1 MRAGV
6 VSVILGL
13 VYGVLVA
20 FWLGWPQEVEVVTI
34 EAAQEVELAVP
45 VYAQFVVTQTVV
57 VPERVRLAVLEL
69 PLAVPEGGQSILVRV
84 EQGSLVIEKWR
95 YEPEESGVQMVRLEL
110 ERPVRVQGELEVV
123 IDGSHIAHGDQS
135 KAPGVFI
142 EPADYA
148 YPDGNYRIADNV
160 KEGDVAMRLLGKRS
174 RLALVIEEWQQ
185 EPFRMAFTAGLV
197 GCGLWLLLNLPGLLW
212 TRQEK

>member
-1 MRAGV
+1 M
-6 VSVILGL
+6 ILGL

-34 EAAQEVELAVP
+34 EAAQEVELALP

-57 VPERVRLAVLEL
+57 VPERVRLAALEL
-69 PLAVPEGGQSILVRV
+69 PLVIPDQSQPIVVRV
-84 EQGSLVIEKWR
+84 EQGSLVIEEWR
-95 YEPEESGVQMVRLEL
+95 YEPTGAGVQTARLEL
-110 ERPVRVQGELEVV
+110 ERPVRIQGELEVV

-148 YPDGNYRIADNV
+148 YPDGNYRIADNE

-174 RLALVIEEWQQ
+174 RLALVIEEWRQD
-185 EPFRMAFTAGLV
+185 PFRMAFSAGLV